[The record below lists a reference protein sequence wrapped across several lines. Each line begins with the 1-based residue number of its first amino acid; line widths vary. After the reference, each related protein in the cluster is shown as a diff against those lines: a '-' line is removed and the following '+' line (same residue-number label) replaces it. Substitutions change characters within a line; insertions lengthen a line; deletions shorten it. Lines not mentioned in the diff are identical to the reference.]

1 MANFSKTKLA
11 GDDSLE
17 QSFFQLAYNKLQDS
31 LKNLLPFLIGFE
43 IVKKNEDN
51 TKALGVFGFRS
62 HSGQILYVPA
72 FFIDGKVKNLDLL
85 YSKNNEQFYPLNEDF
100 AEMFL
105 KDETTSLG
113 GVAKEPRQKVLQD
126 MTQGD
131 YRQMTIPPR
140 TGKYTIASCID
151 YVKDSD
157 NKTKK
162 AFTELL
168 EKDAEFCEAVL
179 RFYPIEKVAEAVVE
193 TEDGDSYRKE
203 NDVKVVMKDQ
213 KPEVLKLDEKQRK
226 DVMTQGFVVV
236 DKRPV
241 DKKSKFGVVDY
252 VKKFQNPTESGF
264 YPYVTSTGTINYGL
278 ILVRPKQLQQDFAT
292 DDAIVINLD
301 SEDKG
306 SAYIVDTKMVY
317 TKDQLKVDDYSLV
330 HKMMVDPAEAKPS
343 YTSVYVLLNEHM
355 KATQPF
361 RINANFKD
369 AQGIR
374 RISVEPFSL
383 HQEAKTDYEYQD
395 HNRGP
400 KDRPGSVHD
409 LTRGNYY
416 RHPRKAKEILLVM
429 TKKPGD
435 SLDYHGHTLYVPSGY
450 KLLEV
455 KFHPL
460 NEHGYCGV
468 PNQYIPLDA
477 SDKAKSE
484 ADKEQ
489 SDKASAH
496 ERYLENRP
504 GGSWALNSFLSKNN
518 IFPMTVR
525 TNGSEYFSD
534 IAGAKKKYDNPM
546 KAKIAMVT
554 EVGLD
559 FKQAC
564 EIIDNLTPAKNL
576 SGHVKLAYTGD
587 YYPIPYEEAPYTNQV
602 GQPTYVG
609 VGQESRLPADIRYTG
624 DPTALGLTVMPEVE
638 GIDPST
644 SKKEIDPRYVNQA
657 TQMAQGGQKEIF
669 DVQTMATLAKY
680 VGVSDKITE
689 YVPSLIE
696 GMDRLGRILFLLNWD
711 TDKFVEMY
719 GRNDLPEL
727 VELVSNVFKNLGDLV
742 IFLKRKSPELTINM
756 GKEDAL
762 EL

>member
-1 MANFSKTKLA
+1 MANFSKTKKA

-17 QSFFQLAYNKLQDS
+17 QSFFQLAYNKLQDG

-62 HSGQILYVPA
+62 HGGQILYVPA
-72 FFIDGKVKNLDLL
+72 FFVDGKVKNLDLL
-85 YSKNNEQFYPLNEDF
+85 YSKNNEQFYPLDEDF
-100 AEMFL
+100 AELFL
-105 KDETTSLG
+105 KDETTNLG
-113 GVAKEPRQKVLQD
+113 AVAKEPRQKVLQD

-157 NKTKK
+157 NKTKR

-168 EKDAEFCEAVL
+168 EKDADFCESVL

-193 TEDGDSYRKE
+193 TEDGDKYRE
-203 NDVKVVMKDQ
+203 GNDVKVVMKDQ

-226 DVMTQGFVVV
+226 DVMTQGFVII

-241 DKKSKFGVVDY
+241 DKKSKFGAVDY
-252 VKKFQNPTESGF
+252 VKTFQNPVESGF
-264 YPYVTSTGTINYGL
+264 YPYITTTGNINYGL

-292 DDAIVINLD
+292 DDAIIINLD
-301 SEDKG
+301 ADDKG
-306 SAYIVDTKMVY
+306 TAYVADTKMVFV
-317 TKDQLKVDDYSLV
+317 KDQLKVADYSLV
-330 HKMMVDPAEAKPS
+330 HKMMVDPAEARPS
-343 YTSVYVLLNEHM
+343 YTSVYVLINEQM
-355 KATQPF
+355 QATQPF

-374 RISVEPFSL
+374 RISVEPFSI
-383 HQEAKTDYEYQD
+383 HEDPKTGYEYQD
-395 HNRGP
+395 HNHGMT
-400 KDRPGSVHD
+400 DRPGSVHN
-409 LTRGNYY
+409 LPRGNYY

-429 TKKPGD
+429 TKKPNGG
-435 SLDYHGHTLYVPSGY
+435 LDYHGHTVYVPSGY

-455 KFHPL
+455 KFHPM
-460 NEHGYCGV
+460 NEYGYCGV
-468 PNQYIPLDA
+468 EAPYVSLDA
-477 SDKAKSE
+477 SNKDKSDADKAQAERAK
-484 ADKEQ
+484 
-489 SDKASAH
+489 AH
-496 ERYLENRP
+496 EKYLENRP
-504 GGSWALNSFLSKNN
+504 GGVWALNSFLTRNN

-564 EIIDNLTPAKNL
+564 EVIDNLTPAKAI
-576 SGHVKLAYTGD
+576 SGHVKIAYTGD

-638 GIDPST
+638 GVEPSSPTNKIDP
-644 SKKEIDPRYVNQA
+644 KYVNQA
-657 TQMAQGGQKEIF
+657 AQMAQNGQKEIF

-689 YVPSLIE
+689 YIPSLIE
-696 GMDRLGRILFLLNWD
+696 GMDRLGRIIFLLNWD

-719 GRNDLPEL
+719 GRNDLPQLSEL
-727 VELVSNVFKNLGDLV
+727 VTNVFKNLGELV
-742 IFLKRKSPELTINM
+742 IFLKRKSPELNINM

-762 EL
+762 EF